1 MGKKSTFSSLF
12 SFFTEPRYATEGVN
26 TAAFKGRKD
35 KRKRIESERQE
46 KTGKT
51 GACAVSFDRGPLQR
65 YQMEASE

>member
-1 MGKKSTFSSLF
+1 MGWERVFFF
-12 SFFTEPRYATEGVN
+12 SFSCFHGAEICDRGGKHGG
-26 TAAFKGRKD
+26 FKGRTD
-35 KRKRIESERQE
+35 KKKANRKR